1 MIIWIDGTNGVGKSH
16 VAEKLAKLLANKN
29 AEYIESDLYW
39 MDFIRNYLLKAFS
52 GGAAIYHNR
61 HFLEKFRKV
70 LEEKINNFGK
80 NPIVSMSLV
89 DKLCE
94 KELLDYF
101 KEKKVSMLHII
112 LEAKEETIVSRIEND
127 PIRNEDERNQQK
139 YNVPWQMQYLK
150 TNYPD
155 AVRINTED
163 KTLDNIA
170 SEIMNM
176 MI

>member
-1 MIIWIDGTNGVGKSH
+1 
-16 VAEKLAKLLANKN
+16 
-29 AEYIESDLYW
+29 
-39 MDFIRNYLLKAFS
+39 
-52 GGAAIYHNR
+52 
-61 HFLEKFRKV
+61 
-70 LEEKINNFGK
+70 
-80 NPIVSMSLV
+80 MSLV

-170 SEIMNM
+170 SEIMNL